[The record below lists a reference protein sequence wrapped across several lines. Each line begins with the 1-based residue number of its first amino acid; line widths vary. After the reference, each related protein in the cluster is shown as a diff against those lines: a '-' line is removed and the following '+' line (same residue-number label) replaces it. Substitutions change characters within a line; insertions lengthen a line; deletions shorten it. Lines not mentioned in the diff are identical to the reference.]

1 MKPEP
6 RHLILNLLLGAAGRQ
21 LAAREAIAACALF
34 GIRENSVRVALAR
47 LSAAGLVE
55 TFGRGE
61 YRLGPGAARLA
72 DEVATW
78 RDAERRVRDWNGAW
92 IAAHVGDLGR
102 SNRAALRARGRA
114 LGMLGLREL
123 DRGLFLRP
131 DNLAGG
137 VEAARERLLKLGL
150 ESDAAVFVAH
160 GFDAARERRAAALWD
175 GRALTRGYRETRA
188 RLEDWL
194 ARAGPPA
201 LGLAPRQ
208 RQGLAAFMSRMHW
221 HCHFIQ
227 KLESE
232 PELEWRNLHR
242 GYDGLREDDWNPA
255 HFEALQTGRTGWPM
269 VDACVAMLR
278 ATGWLN
284 FRMRAMLVSVAA
296 YPLWLHW
303 RPVGLWL
310 ARQFLD
316 YEPGIHWS
324 QMQMQ
329 AGTTG
334 INTTRVYNPIK
345 QAQDHDPEGVFVRRW
360 QPHLRHVPDAWLLE
374 PWRMPADVQ
383 ARCGVQL
390 GRDLPE
396 PLVDLAAAT
405 RAAKARVHALRAQA
419 PVREAK
425 AAIVEKHGSRL
436 LRRGSK
442 GHVPSAPDPQQSLE
456 F

>member
-194 ARAGPPA
+194 ARAGSLA
-201 LGLAPRQ
+201 LE
-208 RQGLAAFMSRMHW
+208 LAAR
-221 HCHFIQ
+221 
-227 KLESE
+227 ESYLLGNAAIRQLVFD
-232 PELEWRNLHR
+232 PLL
-242 GYDGLREDDWNPA
+242 PA
-255 HFEALQTGRTGWPM
+255 
-269 VDACVAMLR
+269 
-278 ATGWLN
+278 
-284 FRMRAMLVSVAA
+284 
-296 YPLWLHW
+296 
-303 RPVGLWL
+303 
-310 ARQFLD
+310 
-316 YEPGIHWS
+316 
-324 QMQMQ
+324 
-329 AGTTG
+329 
-334 INTTRVYNPIK
+334 
-345 QAQDHDPEGVFVRRW
+345 
-360 QPHLRHVPDAWLLE
+360 
-374 PWRMPADVQ
+374 
-383 ARCGVQL
+383 
-390 GRDLPE
+390 
-396 PLVDLAAAT
+396 PLVDVDARRGFLDAVVRFDAAGHAIWNRFLREGIGRRAST
-405 RAAKARVHALRAQA
+405 RARPASDRVGQALRAPRPA
-419 PVREAK
+419 P
-425 AAIVEKHGSRL
+425 AAT
-436 LRRGSK
+436 
-442 GHVPSAPDPQQSLE
+442 LE
-456 F
+456 TSS